1 MNTTNKGPINNATEN
16 KIVLYKDKHGNVE
29 LRADMEK
36 DTLWATQAQIAQ
48 IFDCSTDNVSLH
60 LKRIFR
66 DKELTSR
73 STTEESSV
81 VQIEGGRSIQRPVT
95 LYNLDA
101 IIAVGYRVNSRRATR
116 FRIWATRVLR
126 EYLVN
131 GFAIR
136 QKKLAGPEQNF
147 DNLQEAL
154 SFMESGSR
162 GGPLNARL
170 SLRLY
175 KDVMK

>member
-1 MNTTNKGPINNATEN
+1 MNTTSKRPITNVPEN

-29 LRADMEK
+29 LRADTRN
-36 DTLWATQAQIAQ
+36 DTLWATQEQIAQ
-48 IFDCSTDNVSLH
+48 IFDTTIPNINIH
-60 LKRIFR
+60 LKNIY
-66 DKELTSR
+66 KEGELREKTTIKESLIVLKDGRQYLTKF
-73 STTEESSV
+73 
-81 VQIEGGRSIQRPVT
+81 
-95 LYNLDA
+95 YNLDA

-154 SFMESGSR
+154 TFMESGSR

>member
-1 MNTTNKGPINNATEN
+1 MNTTNNSPITDASKN
-16 KIVLYKDKHGNVE
+16 KVVLYTDKRGDVE
-29 LRADMEK
+29 LRADVER
-36 DTLWATQAQIAQ
+36 DTLWASQIQIARL
-48 IFDCSTDNVSLH
+48 FNVNPQAIVKH
-60 LKRIFR
+60 LKNIYRSG
-66 DKELTSR
+66 ELNRNPTS
-73 STTEESSV
+73 SKMEL
-81 VQIEGGRSIQRPVT
+81 VQIEGGRATKRLVEF
-95 LYNLDA
+95 YNLDA

-154 SFMESGSR
+154 TFMESGSR
-162 GGPLNARL
+162 GGPLRAKMTVRL
-170 SLRLY
+170 SKNLLP
-175 KDVMK
+175 

>member
-1 MNTTNKGPINNATEN
+1 MNTTSKSPIINNSDD
-16 KIVLYKDKHGNVE
+16 KLVLYTDRQGDVE
-29 LRADMEK
+29 LRADVER
-36 DTLWATQAQIAQ
+36 DTLWATQEQIGR
-48 IFDCSTDNVSLH
+48 IFDASKQSISRHML
-60 LKRIFR
+60 RIF
-66 DKELTSR
+66 KEGELK
-73 STTEESSV
+73 EDSV
-81 VQIEGGRSIQRPVT
+81 VKEYLTTAKDGRQYLT
-95 LYNLDA
+95 KFYNLDA
-101 IIAVGYRVNSRRATR
+101 IIAVGYRVNSKRATR

-136 QKKLAGPEQNF
+136 QKKLAGPQQNF

-162 GGPLNARL
+162 GGPLKARM

>member
-1 MNTTNKGPINNATEN
+1 MNTTSKSPINNDSDD
-16 KIVLYKDKHGNVE
+16 KIVLYTDKRGDVE
-29 LRADMEK
+29 LLVDVEK
-36 DTLWATQAQIAQ
+36 DTLWATQEKIGRLFQVSSQNITMHLKG
-48 IFDCSTDNVSLH
+48 ILKSGELSKDSVCKESLH
-60 LKRIFR
+60 TGK
-66 DKELTSR
+66 DGKQYLTKF
-73 STTEESSV
+73 
-81 VQIEGGRSIQRPVT
+81 
-95 LYNLDA
+95 YNLDA

-154 SFMESGSR
+154 TFMESGSR
-162 GGPLNARL
+162 GGPLKARL

>member
-1 MNTTNKGPINNATEN
+1 MN
-16 KIVLYKDKHGNVE
+16 KIKNNVVFYTDRCGDVE
-29 LRADMEK
+29 LRADVER
-36 DTLWATQAQIAQ
+36 DTLWATINQIGD
-48 IFDCSTDNVSLH
+48 IFHVQKAAVSKHLRNIYSSGELGTHSTVSILETVQTEGSRAI
-60 LKRIFR
+60 KRKI
-66 DKELTSR
+66 KY
-73 STTEESSV
+73 
-81 VQIEGGRSIQRPVT
+81 
-95 LYNLDA
+95 YNLDA

-162 GGPLNARL
+162 GGPLKARL
-170 SLRLY
+170 SLRLF

>member
-1 MNTTNKGPINNATEN
+1 MNTTNKSSVINADEN
-16 KIVLYKDKHGNVE
+16 KVVLYTDKHGDVE
-29 LRADMEK
+29 LRADTRN
-36 DTLWATQAQIAQ
+36 DTLWATQEQIARV
-48 IFDCSTDNVSLH
+48 FDTTIPNINIH
-60 LKRIFR
+60 LKNIYKDGELREKTTI
-66 DKELTSR
+66 KESLIVLKDGRQYLTKF
-73 STTEESSV
+73 
-81 VQIEGGRSIQRPVT
+81 
-95 LYNLDA
+95 YNLDA

-126 EYLVN
+126 EYLIN

-154 SFMESGSR
+154 TFMESGSR
-162 GGPLNARL
+162 GGPVKARL
-170 SLRLY
+170 SLRLF